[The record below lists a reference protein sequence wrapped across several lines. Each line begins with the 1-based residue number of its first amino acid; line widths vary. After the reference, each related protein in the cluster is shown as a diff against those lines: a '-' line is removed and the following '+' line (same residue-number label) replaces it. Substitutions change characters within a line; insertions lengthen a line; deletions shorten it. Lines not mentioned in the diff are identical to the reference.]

1 MKIKNHLAMTYPITG
16 PFYGINLVEDALIEN
31 GYLVIIDEMSCFVGI
46 LTPTDLIRRPHK
58 LVIDCFTEKDRL
70 TENDTLF
77 SSFNKFIKNKT
88 PALPIFIKDKFYGI
102 IEKQTIID
110 VLINKTNELQE
121 KSIISQTVKTKFL
134 NNLSHEVRTPLN
146 SIIGFLELLI
156 DLNDEC
162 KEDCKEYFKI
172 VRNNTDHFLIIMDDL
187 IELAL
192 IQSGDPIKLNKKDW
206 QIEKIFAELDNLFNE
221 EISRLKKEIIL
232 DYVNPDP
239 SFILHT
245 DGNRLKHILFHL
257 IENAVKFSDKGNVK
271 FGYKIK
277 DEITIEFFVYNSGS
291 FISDKHQ
298 TQIFEAFEK
307 NIDGFYEFTDGLGI
321 GLTIANKFADLLGE
335 NIHFESDK
343 QIGTTFYFSL
353 GIN

>member
-1 MKIKNHLAMTYPITG
+1 MTYPITG

-31 GYLVIIDEMSCFVGI
+31 GYLVIIDEMSCFIGI
-46 LTPTDLIRRPHK
+46 LTPTDLIQRPHK

-70 TENDTLF
+70 TENDTLV

-88 PALPIFIKDKFYGI
+88 PALPVFIKDKFYGI

-110 VLINKTNELQE
+110 VLINKINELQE
-121 KSIISQTVKTKFL
+121 KSIISQVVKTKFL

-162 KEDCKEYFKI
+162 KKDCKEYFKI

-192 IQSGDPIKLNKKDW
+192 MQSGDPIKLNKKDC
-206 QIEKIFAELDNLFNE
+206 QIERIFAELNELFKK

-257 IENAVKFSDKGNVK
+257 IGNAIKFSDKSNVK

-277 DEITIEFFVYNSGS
+277 EKTNIEFFVYNSGS
-291 FISDKHQ
+291 FISDKYQ
-298 TQIFEAFEK
+298 SQIFEAFEK
-307 NIDGFYEFTDGLGI
+307 IEDVKNGFSDGLGI
-321 GLTIANKFADLLGE
+321 GLTITNKLTNLLGG
-335 NIHFESDK
+335 NIRFESDISK
-343 QIGTTFYFSL
+343 GTTFYFSL

>member
-1 MKIKNHLAMTYPITG
+1 MTYPITG
-16 PFYGINLVEDALIEN
+16 PFYGINLVENALIEN

-291 FISDKHQ
+291 FISDKYQ
-298 TQIFEAFEK
+298 SQIFEAFEK
-307 NIDGFYEFTDGLGI
+307 IGDVKNGFSDGLGI
-321 GLTIANKFADLLGE
+321 GLTITNKLTNLLGG
-335 NIHFESDK
+335 NIRFESDISK
-343 QIGTTFYFSL
+343 GTTFYFSL